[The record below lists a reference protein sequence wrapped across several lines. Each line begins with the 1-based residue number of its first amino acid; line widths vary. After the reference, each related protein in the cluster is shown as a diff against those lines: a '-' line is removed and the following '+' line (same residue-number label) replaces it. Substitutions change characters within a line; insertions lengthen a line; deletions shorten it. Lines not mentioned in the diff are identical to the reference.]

1 MAANSRVCKADLNI
15 TDMDRDYYL
24 QHHLTVAQHPSETD
38 QRLMLRLLAYALH
51 ASPELQ
57 FGGGLSTDD
66 EPDLWAKNLH
76 GNVALWIDIGTPSEK
91 RIRKACAQSQ
101 AVCLYAYGDSAV
113 EPWWQ
118 QARRQVQ
125 RFKHLSIWQ
134 IPDHASIAM
143 AASAARNMGIQVTIQ
158 DAEISWYSERA
169 SNSVVKNSFNRGY
182 AATDL
187 PIGFLL
193 RSAMKD
199 AVTLQ
204 LLDNRQHNHSVAIG
218 GLLR

>member
-15 TDMDRDYYL
+15 TDMDRNYYL

-101 AVCLYAYGDSAV
+101 AVCLYAFGDSAV

-125 RFKHLSIWQ
+125 RFEHLSIWQ
-134 IPDHASIAM
+134 IPDHASMAM

-169 SNSVVKNSFNRGY
+169 SVDFSCKKLF
-182 AATDL
+182 
-187 PIGFLL
+187 
-193 RSAMKD
+193 
-199 AVTLQ
+199 
-204 LLDNRQHNHSVAIG
+204 
-218 GLLR
+218 